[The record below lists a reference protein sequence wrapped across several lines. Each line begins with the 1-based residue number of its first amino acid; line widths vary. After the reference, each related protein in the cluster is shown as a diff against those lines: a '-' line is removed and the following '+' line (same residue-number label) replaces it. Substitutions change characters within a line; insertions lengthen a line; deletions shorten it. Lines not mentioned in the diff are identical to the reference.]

1 MRRATNGHEPKKI
14 AEKSAG
20 QKPAGKRTDWQALG
34 RRGKGQIGNG
44 TVTLTQAQL
53 DAILETVG
61 RLALDKDKLAAT
73 AGRIEG
79 VAMKQLAEY
88 HGQINNFKVLY

>member
-1 MRRATNGHEPKKI
+1 M
-14 AEKSAG
+14 
-20 QKPAGKRTDWQALG
+20 
-34 RRGKGQIGNG
+34 
-44 TVTLTQAQL
+44 TLTQAQL

-79 VAMKQLAEY
+79 VAMRQLAEY
-88 HGQINNFKVLY
+88 HGQINNLKVLY